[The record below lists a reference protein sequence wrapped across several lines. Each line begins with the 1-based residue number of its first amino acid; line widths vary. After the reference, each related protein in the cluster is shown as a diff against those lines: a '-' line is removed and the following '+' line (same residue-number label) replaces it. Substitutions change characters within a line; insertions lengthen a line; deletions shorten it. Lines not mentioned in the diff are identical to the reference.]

1 MLVGIDDLLAVA
13 TPNTQCRKSNDGM
26 IVHTELQMG
35 SSMIEHM
42 TCVLYTHKRHE
53 HDQKRKIKN
62 NIIFRKILYKL

>member
-42 TCVLYTHKRHE
+42 TCVL
-53 HDQKRKIKN
+53 
-62 NIIFRKILYKL
+62 